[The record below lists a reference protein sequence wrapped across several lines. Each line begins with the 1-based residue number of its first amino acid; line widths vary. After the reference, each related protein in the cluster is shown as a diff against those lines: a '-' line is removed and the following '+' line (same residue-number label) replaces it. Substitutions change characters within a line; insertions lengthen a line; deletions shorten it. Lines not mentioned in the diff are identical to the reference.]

1 MKNNKDLIN
10 KINLKQLL
18 KEVITGQDYDNPDEF
33 LNKSEK
39 ILNFLKNSKNENDR
53 KEYHIILAKI
63 QTDHN
68 LKSLFDYFFKRKR
81 QERLKLFMMMQIQNR
96 GKALKKIKKEK
107 SKNFADEMTEEE
119 LEEFEKY
126 KKAQHEAFILFELE
140 NNIRHSSND
149 FIVDL
154 PQYKPEVINDLNEK
168 HFTKNIPSET
178 LSKFD
183 FNTKEINNDEVKSK
197 NSDETKY
204 TNTNSFDKDFNKEK
218 QEQTP
223 VQEKQNE
230 YSGKYTK
237 TFLTLTEAYKIYLL
251 SKPKNTQDKILKH
264 YAENNDIN
272 KDFDAN
278 EFEKS
283 INFVNFRQNL
293 GLDLNTEDNLNLQQ
307 NFS

>member
-63 QTDHN
+63 QADHN

-183 FNTKEINNDEVKSK
+183 FNTKTKENVSTKEEHKENNSSYLF
-197 NSDETKY
+197 NQ
-204 TNTNSFDKDFNKEK
+204 NNSFKDLLKEK
-218 QEQTP
+218 
-223 VQEKQNE
+223 NE
-230 YSGKYTK
+230 NNKGNAEYTGKYQQ

-264 YAENNDIN
+264 YSENNDIN